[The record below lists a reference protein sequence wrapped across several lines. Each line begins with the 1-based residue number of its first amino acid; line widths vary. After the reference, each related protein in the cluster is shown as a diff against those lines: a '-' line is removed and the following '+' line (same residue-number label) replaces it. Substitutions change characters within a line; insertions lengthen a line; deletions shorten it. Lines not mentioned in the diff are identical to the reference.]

1 MRRGTVKCG
10 YASCA
15 AAFGESECSDVNQQC
30 RLSGLQPTAPAC
42 ATSRLKNG
50 VGHPLRFIDLH
61 RKVLTFRTSAR
72 PFRRCLVF
80 QARFAAKQALA
91 EGRFNEQHLA
101 EMAPY
106 LVSVSPQAS
115 NIEVREDCCGIAD
128 AQCRHGCSVHLKY
141 SSSTTQPCF
150 RPCHVVFQPCNIC
163 FLADVLAEDAR

>member
-1 MRRGTVKCG
+1 MATPAVQQHL
-10 YASCA
+10 
-15 AAFGESECSDVNQQC
+15 ENSECSDVHQQC
-30 RLSGLQPTAPAC
+30 RLSGLQPTASAC

-91 EGRFNEQHLA
+91 EGRFNEQQLA

-106 LVSVSPQAS
+106 LVAVSPQAS
-115 NIEVREDCCGIAD
+115 NIEVREECCGIQLMCNAD
-128 AQCRHGCSVHLKY
+128 MGTQCR
-141 SSSTTQPCF
+141 F
-150 RPCHVVFQPCNIC
+150 EI
-163 FLADVLAEDAR
+163 